1 MSVCISSSSIFC
13 RIWAAG
19 TQNTILLEKFTKQVQ
34 RTRWLACLPQLAWQ
48 IHGHIFRSRK
58 PKGSICLVGSCRYG
72 AAPSQWDRV
81 QPRLRPLQFSF
92 PPLAFPSPGEEGYFQ
107 TSICFV
113 FNVQKGCT
121 FSGTLFIS
129 SRLYNSLLHKWRF
142 LWLAFVELPTGR
154 ENITCLA
161 VPIRKNEKALHTSQI
176 AAHRKAG
183 NQTQSPCS
191 TAGKEVLLINSI
203 FISIIFLQVTYV
215 TGGVLNCCTGHV
227 LMAE

>member
-1 MSVCISSSSIFC
+1 MNTFPISSKPSCSSC
-13 RIWAAG
+13 P
-19 TQNTILLEKFTKQVQ
+19 T
-34 RTRWLACLPQLAWQ
+34 
-48 IHGHIFRSRK
+48 
-58 PKGSICLVGSCRYG
+58 GSWRYG
-72 AAPSQWDRV
+72 AAPLTAWDRV
-81 QPRLRPLQFSF
+81 QPLPRPLELFF
-92 PPLAFPSPGEEGYFQ
+92 PSLTIPSPGEESYFQ

-129 SRLYNSLLHKWRF
+129 SRLYNSLLHKRRF

-176 AAHRKAG
+176 AAHREAG
-183 NQTQSPCS
+183 NQTQSPWS
-191 TAGKEVLLINSI
+191 TAGEEVLLINRI

-215 TGGVLNCCTGHV
+215 TGRVLNCYTRHI